1 MNKKMSGIL
10 LAGGESSRMGED
22 KAFMIYGGKELYRY
36 PLEILEYFCDE
47 IIISSDNKTF
57 NNTAYKKYP
66 DKKPGLGPL
75 GGLFT
80 CLNKIQNNYAIV
92 LSCDTPGIDIECINE
107 LVQLTDKQS
116 IIVGF
121 NADEKPEALV
131 GIYNKNCI
139 LSIGSLIN
147 SGNYRMSELLK
158 IEDTYYHK
166 FSYPETKLRRIFFNI
181 NTKEDY
187 KKLMQNGI

>member
-1 MNKKMSGIL
+1 MKKKISGIL
-10 LAGGESSRMGED
+10 LAGGKSSRMGED
-22 KAFMIYGGKELYRY
+22 KAFMIYRGKELYRY
-36 PLEILEYFCDE
+36 PLGILEYFCDE
-47 IIISSDNKTF
+47 IIISSDNKSF
-57 NNTAYKKYP
+57 NNTNYKVYP
-66 DKKPGLGPL
+66 DKEPHLGPM
-75 GGLFT
+75 GGLNT

-92 LSCDTPGIDIECINE
+92 LSCDTPGIDVDSINE
-107 LVQLTDKQS
+107 LVQLTNNQS
-116 IIVGF
+116 IIVGM
-121 NADEKPEALV
+121 NADEKPEALA

-158 IEDTYYHK
+158 LEDAYYHK

>member
-1 MNKKMSGIL
+1 MKKKISGIL
-10 LAGGESSRMGED
+10 LAGGKSSRMGED
-22 KAFMIYGGKELYRY
+22 KAFMIYDDKELYRY
-36 PLEILEYFCDE
+36 PLKILEYFCDE
-47 IIISSDNKTF
+47 IIISSDNMSFNKT
-57 NNTAYKKYP
+57 NYEVYP
-66 DKKPGLGPL
+66 DEKPHLGPM
-75 GGLFT
+75 GGLNT

-92 LSCDTPGIDIECINE
+92 LSCDTPGIDIESINE

-121 NADEKPEALV
+121 NADKKPEALV

-139 LSIGSLIN
+139 LSINRLIN

-158 IEDTYYHK
+158 LEDTYYHK
-166 FSYPETKLRRIFFNI
+166 FSYPEAKLRKIFFNI